1 MAGSPSSSPSSKC
14 VAILLG
20 TWNGGPYLLPQ
31 LQSFAAQTHANWRL
45 YVSDDGSS
53 DETLAVI
60 ARFAAT
66 VPQPVEVIAGPRRGF
81 AANFLGL
88 ARNPAIQGDYFAF
101 SDQDD
106 IWHPDKLERAVAWM
120 ATAPD
125 DEPALYFSR
134 TALIEAN
141 GTPMGTSVLFTRP
154 PSFQNALVQ
163 NIGGANTMLFN
174 RATKRLLEEI
184 DGDIAS
190 HDWAAYQLVTA
201 VGGRT
206 CYDPAPTLA
215 YRQHT
220 SNTLGSNRH
229 LSAHMRRIRMLFA
242 GQFATWTE
250 TNIAMLGQ
258 FRARMTEDSRKS
270 LEFFAKARAGALPFR
285 IYNLKRSGVYRQTL
299 LGNLGL
305 LTAAI
310 FGRF

>member
-1 MAGSPSSSPSSKC
+1 MAGSPSSSPSSSKC

-88 ARNPAIQGDYFAF
+88 ARNPAIQGDYFAL

-141 GTPMGTSVLFTRP
+141 GTIDSIDEWG
-154 PSFQNALVQ
+154 
-163 NIGGANTMLFN
+163 
-174 RATKRLLEEI
+174 KR
-184 DGDIAS
+184 
-190 HDWAAYQLVTA
+190 
-201 VGGRT
+201 R
-206 CYDPAPTLA
+206 LA
-215 YRQHT
+215 YPI
-220 SNTLGSNRH
+220 NDEN
-229 LSAHMRRIRMLFA
+229 
-242 GQFATWTE
+242 E
-250 TNIAMLGQ
+250 
-258 FRARMTEDSRKS
+258 
-270 LEFFAKARAGALPFR
+270 
-285 IYNLKRSGVYRQTL
+285 GVYTVINFTSEPDFPAELDRVYKITEGVMRSL
-299 LGNLGL
+299 IV
-305 LTAAI
+305 AKED
-310 FGRF
+310 